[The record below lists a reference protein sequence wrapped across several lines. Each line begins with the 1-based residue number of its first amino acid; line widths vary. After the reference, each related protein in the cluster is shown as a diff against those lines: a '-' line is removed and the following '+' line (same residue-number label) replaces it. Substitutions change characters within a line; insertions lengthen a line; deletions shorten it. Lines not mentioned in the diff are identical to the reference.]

1 MVLIMK
7 LNLNR
12 FSGIM
17 VIFFLGGACA
27 SFSASFLFRANYD
40 DITGSVFT
48 ILGAS
53 FLMVAAF
60 FIMINAAETKNGKS
74 DMPEKIT
81 MNIVFGLLGLTI
93 VTGVVMVILG
103 EFIRFW

>member
-1 MVLIMK
+1 MK

-27 SFSASFLFRANYD
+27 SFPASFLFRANYD

-60 FIMINAAETKNGKS
+60 FILINATETKNGKS
-74 DMPEKIT
+74 DMPENIT
-81 MNIVFGLLGLTI
+81 MKFIFGLLGLTI

-103 EFIRFW
+103 EFVRFW